1 MEEAPRVIIIA
12 GPNGAG
18 KTTFARE
25 FLPSEAACPV
35 FVNADLIAAGIAPF
49 DPESAALRAGRLM
62 LKEISHHF
70 AARTSFAF
78 ETTLSGRG
86 YLRLIKEW
94 QATGYRVKIIF
105 LKLANAD
112 EAVARVAQRVKQG
125 GHNIPEA
132 VIRRRFAAGLENFAK
147 LYAPRVDSWALYD
160 NAGPAPVLIDW
171 SDRP

>member
-1 MEEAPRVIIIA
+1 M
-12 GPNGAG
+12 
-18 KTTFARE
+18 
-25 FLPSEAACPV
+25 

-49 DPESAALRAGRLM
+49 APETAALRAGRLM
-62 LKEISHHF
+62 LEEISLHF

-94 QATGYRVKIIF
+94 QAAGYRVKIIF

-160 NAGPAPVLIDW
+160 NAGPVPVLIDW